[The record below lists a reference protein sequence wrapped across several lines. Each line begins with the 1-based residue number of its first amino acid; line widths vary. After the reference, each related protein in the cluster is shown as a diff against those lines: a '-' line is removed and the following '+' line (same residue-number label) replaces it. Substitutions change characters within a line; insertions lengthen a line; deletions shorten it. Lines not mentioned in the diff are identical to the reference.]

1 MELGEL
7 VFSKLKLYMYI
18 VATYSIY
25 EHFAVQKMIIINFR

>member
-7 VFSKLKLYMYI
+7 VFSKLKLYMCI

-25 EHFAVQKMIIINFR
+25 EPFAIQKMIIIKFR